1 MIRSYLVAS
10 GLLFGAVTLLHLLRL
25 VYAWPAQIGT
35 WSVPLWISWVGVVA
49 AAALCTWAFRLAAR

>member
-1 MIRSYLVAS
+1 MIRSYLVVS

-25 VYAWPAQIGT
+25 VYAWPAQIST

-49 AAALCTWAFRLAAR
+49 AGALCAWALRLAAR